1 MSLIDIQQRMAGIE
15 ARFTAAAPA
24 VTPSTGSTRSAY
36 SFASALDQAQGSSP
50 AIAASGN
57 PGGPP
62 EGSAVVNSALQYQG
76 VPYRWG
82 GESPDGFDCSGLV
95 QFVFGRHGVTL
106 PRVAADQ
113 ARAGTAVPVGD
124 LRPGD
129 LVFFGRPVDHVGIY
143 HGDNKMVV
151 APKTGDVVKVQ
162 SFDPSSVTAARR
174 VLPDRTAGAGAGWGM
189 GGTGQ
194 AAARAG
200 WGMGGTGQAAAG
212 SPSGLRPLTVGNPLG
227 VQPGAWASRLP
238 AAGQRFAGLID
249 KAASAAG
256 IDPELLAAVAWSES
270 GFNPAAASGAGAVG
284 LTQLMPATAAGLGVN
299 PNDPAQNLLGGAR
312 YLAGQLQRF
321 GRLDLALAAYNAG
334 PSAVAKAGGVPPYPE
349 TRAYVA
355 RVLARLQSLQE
366 TA

>member
-1 MSLIDIQQRMAGIE
+1 MSVIDVQQRIAALE
-15 ARFTAAAPA
+15 ARFMPA
-24 VTPSTGSTRSAY
+24 VRTSPATNGSTRTAY
-36 SFASALDQAQGSSP
+36 SFATALDQAGGAYP
-50 AIAASGN
+50 ATAG
-57 PGGPP
+57 GGPDGP
-62 EGSAVVNSALQYQG
+62 PDGAAVVNSALRYQG

-95 QFVFGRHGVTL
+95 QFVFGRHGVSL

-113 ARAGTAVPVGD
+113 ARAGTAVPVDD

-143 HGDNKMVV
+143 YGENKMVV

-174 VLPDRTAGAGAGWGM
+174 VLPGGAA
-189 GGTGQ
+189 GTG
-194 AAARAG
+194 G
-200 WGMGGTGQAAAG
+200 L
-212 SPSGLRPLTVGNPLG
+212 SGVPTVSVGNPLG
-227 VQPGAWASRLP
+227 RPTGEWAGRLP
-238 AAGQRFAGLID
+238 AAGQRFAGLIQQ
-249 KAASAAG
+249 AASSAG
-256 IDPELLAAVAWSES
+256 IDPKLLAAVTWSES
-270 GFNPAAASGAGAVG
+270 GFNPAAVSGAGAVG

-334 PSAVAKAGGVPPYPE
+334 PSAVTKAGGIPPYPE
-349 TRAYVA
+349 TQAYVA
-355 RVLARLQSLQE
+355 RVLDRLQSLQE